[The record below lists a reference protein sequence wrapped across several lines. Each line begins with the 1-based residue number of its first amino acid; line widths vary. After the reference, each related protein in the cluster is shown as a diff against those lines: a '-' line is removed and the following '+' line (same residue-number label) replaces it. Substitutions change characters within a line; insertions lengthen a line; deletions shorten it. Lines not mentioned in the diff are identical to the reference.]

1 MNALVG
7 QAAEDDDAFWGNE
20 VWQEGGGSDEE
31 SFRTVDDEDKPDEFD
46 SDFNDSESEDDE
58 EEDEEEEKAAQRG
71 GKVQAKVTNRYKDPA
86 LLKKAKGGIK
96 NPFAQTETND
106 EDAMDVDDDDNDGE
120 RASLNHGESS
130 NQPRKAVR
138 KHVTYEITPRT
149 VRDSTKTKTKM
160 SDAERIAKDE
170 EEKKKKKPKP
180 KPTTSHFKFEDLLQE
195 ALQTE
200 EENRK
205 WLETRKFWLQQKEE
219 QDRKLLSKGDN
230 VAKDYIR
237 FYSRRNVGTYVSFS
251 SNEAVPQCLRPDA
264 NQPPPPPPSNVCAY
278 HCPCLCSLFILTWTN
293 RVLSSSFILQ
303 ICIITGLPAKYRD
316 PKTQLPY
323 ANADAFRELRRRHER
338 GKLPIPSESASHHP
352 RRINEGMG
360 KIAQKTIR
368 IVTDEVSMDVD
379 DDQPAVSSTGVS
391 ASMGSTK
398 PMLSI
403 PRPSSQSNLPR
414 SGSLSQMSTPRL
426 NGMAGKSPMGHS
438 SSSGDGSSQAQGKFS
453 PSRPIPIRGLDEDEM
468 EAWNQFEDD
477 TMLLEASRSGK
488 VHREGINAVYIA
500 SSSTKPEEIVSMA
513 WPAGVVIRPATS
525 TDDNVA
531 EPRWELPEAMKQML
545 GDDMSLVLSLPIK
558 ASSQRPTST

>member
-1 MNALVG
+1 MAHMMLESKRATRGTRMNALVG
-7 QAAEDDDAFWGNE
+7 QAADDDDAFWGND

-31 SFRTVDDEDKPDEFD
+31 SFRTVDDDDKPDEFD
-46 SDFNDSESEDDE
+46 SDFNDSESDDDE
-58 EEDEEEEKAAQRG
+58 EEDEEEEKAAQKG

-96 NPFAQTETND
+96 NPFAQTETNE
-106 EDAMDVDDDDNDGE
+106 EDAMDVDDGNNDGE
-120 RASLNHGESS
+120 KTSLNHGESS

-138 KHVTYEITPRT
+138 KHVTYELAPRT

-180 KPTTSHFKFEDLLQE
+180 KPATAHFKFQDLLEE

-219 QDRKLLSKGDN
+219 QDRKLLSKGDT

-251 SNEAVPQCLRPDA
+251 SNEAVPPCLRPDA
-264 NQPPPPPPSNVCAY
+264 NQPPPPPPSN
-278 HCPCLCSLFILTWTN
+278 
-293 RVLSSSFILQ
+293 
-303 ICIITGLPAKYRD
+303 ICVITGLPAKYRD

-323 ANADAFRELRRRHER
+323 ANAEAFRELRRRHER
-338 GKLPIPSESASHHP
+338 GKLPMPTESAPHP
-352 RRINEGMG
+352 SRRGSEGMG
-360 KIAQKTIR
+360 KVAQKTIR
-368 IVTDEVSMDVD
+368 IVTDEASMDVD
-379 DDQPAVSSTGVS
+379 DDSPAVSSSAGV
-391 ASMGSTK
+391 ASSVGSIR

-414 SGSLSQMSTPRL
+414 SGSVSQMSTPRL
-426 NGMAGKSPMGHS
+426 NGVAGKSSPMGRS
-438 SSSGDGSSQAQGKFS
+438 SNGDGSSQAQGKFS
-453 PSRPIPIRGLDEDEM
+453 PTRPIPSIRGLDEDDM
-468 EAWNQFEDD
+468 ESWNQFEDD
-477 TMLLEASRSGK
+477 KMLVEASRSGR

-500 SSSTKPEEIVSMA
+500 SSSTTPEEIASMA
-513 WPAGVVIRPATS
+513 WPAGVVIRPASS
-525 TDDNVA
+525 TD
-531 EPRWELPEAMKQML
+531 EPRWEPPEAIKQML
-545 GDDMSLVLSLPIK
+545 ADDVSLVLTLPIK
-558 ASSQRPTST
+558 ASSQRPAST